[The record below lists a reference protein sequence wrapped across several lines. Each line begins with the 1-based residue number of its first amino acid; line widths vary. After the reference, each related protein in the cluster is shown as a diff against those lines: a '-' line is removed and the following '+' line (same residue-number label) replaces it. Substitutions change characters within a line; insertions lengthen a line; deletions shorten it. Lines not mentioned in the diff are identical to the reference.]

1 MERARERGQKEERE
15 ILAGER
21 ERRGRE
27 GRRETWGE
35 RVIDKENDIY
45 GVRERVCLGGWDR
58 DKNQEMN
65 GDIDMDGGWREGG
78 IFISLD
84 GSI

>member
-1 MERARERGQKEERE
+1 MSDKEDGERERERGQKEERE

-27 GRRETWGE
+27 GRRERWGE

-45 GVRERVCLGGWDR
+45 GVREHACFGG
-58 DKNQEMN
+58 
-65 GDIDMDGGWREGG
+65 
-78 IFISLD
+78 
-84 GSI
+84 